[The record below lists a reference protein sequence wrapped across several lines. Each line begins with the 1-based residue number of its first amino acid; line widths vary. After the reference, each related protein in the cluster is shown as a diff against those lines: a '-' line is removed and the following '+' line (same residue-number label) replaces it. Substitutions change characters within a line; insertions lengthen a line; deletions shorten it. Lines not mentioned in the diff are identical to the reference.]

1 MEADQIVQTVLFCLV
16 LGSQYTLIAS
26 GFTLVFGISRIFNFA
41 HGELYMFSGFFLYY
55 LCGQWKVNYFAGLI
69 ISGLVIGLMGVIL
82 ERLFYRPVRAHIN
95 ATFMVAVGLLLI
107 LSNSALV
114 LFGPLIKKVPS
125 PFKGAITISENVSLS
140 WERVAVIV
148 GCAIL
153 MLGLNFFINN
163 TRQGLALRAV
173 AQDPDTAALM
183 GMSVDRSRAIA
194 FFVGSLLAGLAAGIV
209 IPVFYVD
216 PFIGGHAMF
225 RALVVVI
232 LGGLGSI
239 PGAVAGGFALGFTD
253 GLGLTFL
260 GYPAYTIGWVIVIL
274 LLLIRPLGLMGKE
287 LG

>member
-1 MEADQIVQTVLFCLV
+1 MGTDQIVQTILFCLV

-55 LCGQWKVNYFAGLI
+55 LCGQWKVNYFAALI
-69 ISGLVIGLMGVIL
+69 ISGIAIGLMGVIL
-82 ERLFYRPVRAHIN
+82 ERLFYRPVRANIN

-107 LSNSALV
+107 LSNLALV

-125 PFKGAITISENVSLS
+125 PFKGSITILENVSLS

-153 MLGLNFFINN
+153 MLGLHFFINN

-194 FFVGSLLAGLAAGIV
+194 FFVGSFLAGVAAAIV
-209 IPVFYVD
+209 IPVFCVD

>member
-16 LGSQYTLIAS
+16 LGSYYTLIAS

-41 HGELYMFSGFFLYY
+41 HGELYMFGGFFLYY
-55 LCGQWKVNYFAGLI
+55 LCGQWKLNYFAALI
-69 ISGLVIGLMGVIL
+69 ICGLVIGLAGVVL
-82 ERLFYRPVRAHIN
+82 ERLFYRPVRTHIN

-107 LSNSALV
+107 LSNLALV
-114 LFGPLIKKVPS
+114 LFGPSIKKVPS
-125 PFKGAITISENVSLS
+125 PFSGAIRISENVSLS
-140 WERVAVIV
+140 WERVAIIV
-148 GCAIL
+148 GCTII
-153 MLGLNFFINN
+153 MIGLNLFIKR

-194 FFVGSLLAGLAAGIV
+194 FFVGSFLAGVAAAIV

-216 PFIGGHAMF
+216 PFIGGNVMLRAM
-225 RALVVVI
+225 VVVI

-239 PGAVAGGFALGFTD
+239 PGAVAGGLAMGFTD
-253 GLGLTFL
+253 GLGLAFL
-260 GYPAYTIGWVIVIL
+260 GYPAYTIGWVIVIIL
-274 LLLIRPLGLMGKE
+274 MLVRPMGLMGKE